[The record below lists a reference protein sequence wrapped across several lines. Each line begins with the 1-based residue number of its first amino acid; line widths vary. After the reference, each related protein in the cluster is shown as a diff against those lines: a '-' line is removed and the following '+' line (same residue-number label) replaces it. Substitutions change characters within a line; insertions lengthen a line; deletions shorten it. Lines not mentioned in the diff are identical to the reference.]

1 MKAINIMLVED
12 DADDAELTLHA
23 FKSIQ
28 GGNRKLFHAWDG
40 VQAIDYIF
48 AKGEHENGPI
58 QNNLNLIILDLKL
71 PKVNGLEV
79 LKAVREDPRTTT
91 IPCVMFTSSK
101 ERRDIDEATDLGV
114 NSYLVKPISFEEH
127 VKTVEMLIHYWTAM
141 NHTKATLF

>member
-1 MKAINIMLVED
+1 MKFVKILLVED
-12 DADDAELTLHA
+12 DPDDAELTMHA
-23 FKSIQ
+23 FKSFQ
-28 GGNRKLFHAWDG
+28 SLNKKLVHAWDG
-40 VQAIDYIF
+40 VEALNYIF
-48 AKGEHENGPI
+48 ANGEHENGPI

-79 LKAVREDPRTTT
+79 LKAVREDPRTAT

-114 NSYLVKPISFEEH
+114 NSYLVKPTSFEEH